1 MKYFLFIFLFGCTVT
16 AQKQSDELKE
26 DIEFQ
31 KLMNKVSETNTLSVQ
46 VQAKASKKEVEL
58 VEKAVETIKVLKTE
72 VTILKTELSEVKAT
86 LDSVSNDTGISFKLL
101 PISDN
106 KKN

>member
-1 MKYFLFIFLFGCTVT
+1 MGCTAS
-16 AQKQSDELKE
+16 AQNQNEDLKD

-31 KLMNKVSETNTLSVQ
+31 KLMNKVTQTNDLSVQ
-46 VQAKASKKEVEL
+46 VQAKASKKEAEL
-58 VEKAVETIKVLKTE
+58 VTKAVATITELKQE
-72 VTILKTELSEVKAT
+72 VKILKTELNDVKAT

-101 PISDN
+101 AIPDN